1 METSVDSLT
10 RDLLEWLSGGPR
22 PYSETMEAW
31 RTSCPRLDVWE
42 QALQAGYVRRYQAP
56 GADRPS
62 VELTAKGQA
71 FLGQRH

>member
-42 QALQAGYVRRYQAP
+42 QALQAGYVRRCQPPDAASP
-56 GADRPS
+56 R
-62 VELTAKGQA
+62 VELTPKGEA
-71 FLGQRH
+71 FLSRRH